1 MNYEGDV
8 PKALT
13 WRWGEGIFPKKY
25 KLTEGFILHPS
36 LRVSSPEI
44 KGHADTFLDSTFK
57 CGN

>member
-1 MNYEGDV
+1 MNYEGAV

-13 WRWGEGIFPKKY
+13 WRWGEGVFPKKY

-44 KGHADTFLDSTFK
+44 KGHADTFFR
-57 CGN
+57 